1 MAEET
6 PKGVEIGL
14 MVNES
19 VDVDGGVAG
28 GAMVG
33 GRMGVGVRLGLVGK
47 VSGGV
52 ALRACLYPCTNPS
65 TSGSQTSPL
74 SIHPHHPHRNNET
87 PESRGAFAHS
97 NTWRRV

>member
-6 PKGVEIGL
+6 PEGVEIGL
-14 MVNES
+14 VVDED
-19 VDVDGGVAG
+19 VDVDGGIAG

-52 ALRACLYPCTNPS
+52 ALRTC
-65 TSGSQTSPL
+65 
-74 SIHPHHPHRNNET
+74 
-87 PESRGAFAHS
+87 
-97 NTWRRV
+97 